1 MRVGI
6 VEDHLLLQDILTEG
20 LRGRGLDVVGAAA
33 DVESATRLVDADPP
47 DVLLLDIRLPPDHRD
62 EGLRLAELVRARH
75 PEVGLLVLSTQGE
88 VSFAQRLLGMPG
100 ESRAL
105 GYLLKDR
112 VGNLDELIDAL
123 HRVGKGEVVI
133 DPQLIR
139 TLMTGPPRPKN
150 PLDLLS
156 PHERR
161 VLALVAEGRSNL
173 GIAERMAC
181 RVGTVE
187 KHLSVITAK
196 LGLGSL
202 GEANRRGV
210 NVRVLAALAYLRGA
224 GDLAC

>member
-20 LRGRGLDVVGAAA
+20 LRGRGMRVTGAAA

-47 DVLLLDIRLPPDHRD
+47 DVLLLDIRLPPGHRD
-62 EGLRLAELVRARH
+62 EGLHLAELVRARH
-75 PEVGLLVLSTQGE
+75 PEVGLLVLSSQGE
-88 VSFAQRLLGMPG
+88 VGFAQRLLGMPG
-100 ESRAL
+100 EARAL

-133 DPQLIR
+133 DRQLIR
-139 TLMTGPPRPKN
+139 ALMSGPRPRD
-150 PLDLLS
+150 PLELLS

-173 GIAERMAC
+173 GIAEHMAC
-181 RVGTVE
+181 QVGTVE
-187 KHLSVITAK
+187 KHLSAITSK

-202 GEANRRGV
+202 GEVQRRGV
-210 NVRVLAALAYLRGA
+210 NVRVLATLAFLRGT
-224 GDLAC
+224 GDLAS

>member
-1 MRVGI
+1 MRIGI

-20 LRGRGLDVVGAAA
+20 LRGRGLHVVGAAA
-33 DVESATRLVDADPP
+33 DVESATRLVDANPP

-62 EGLRLAELVRARH
+62 EGLRLAELVRAKH

-88 VSFAQRLLGMPG
+88 VSFAQRLIGMPG

-123 HRVGKGEVVI
+123 RRVGKGEVVI
-133 DPQLIR
+133 DPQLIH
-139 TLMTGPPRPKN
+139 TLMTGSRPKN

-173 GIAERMAC
+173 GIAEQMTC

-202 GEANRRGV
+202 GEVKRRGV

>member
-20 LRGRGLDVVGAAA
+20 LRGRGMRVSGTAA

-75 PEVGLLVLSTQGE
+75 PKVGLLVLSSQGE
-88 VSFAQRLLGMPG
+88 VSYAQRLLGMPG

-123 HRVGKGEVVI
+123 HRVDKGEVVI
-133 DPQLIR
+133 DRQLIR
-139 TLMTGPPRPKN
+139 ALMTGPRPKD

-173 GIAERMAC
+173 GIAEHMAC
-181 RVGTVE
+181 QVGTVE

-202 GEANRRGV
+202 GEVKRRGV
-210 NVRVLAALAYLRGA
+210 NVRVLATLAFLRGT

>member
-20 LRGRGLDVVGAAA
+20 LRGRGVGVVGAAT
-33 DVESATRLVDADPP
+33 DVASATRLVAADPP

-62 EGLRLAELVRARH
+62 EGLCLAELVRAEH
-75 PEVGLLVLSTQGE
+75 PQVGLLVLSSQGE
-88 VSFAQRLLGMPG
+88 VSFAQRLLGLPG
-100 ESRAL
+100 EARAL

-112 VGNLDELIDAL
+112 VGNLDELVDAL
-123 HRVGKGEVVI
+123 RRVAAGEVVI
-133 DPQLIR
+133 DRELIR
-139 TLMTGPPRPKN
+139 ALMTGPRPED

-173 GIAERMAC
+173 GIAERMGC

-187 KHLSVITAK
+187 KHLSVITGK

-202 GEANRRGV
+202 GEVDRRGV
-210 NVRVLAALAYLRGA
+210 NVRVLATLAFLRGT
-224 GDLAC
+224 GELAR

>member
-6 VEDHLLLQDILTEG
+6 VEDHLLLRDILTEG
-20 LRGRGLDVVGAAA
+20 LRGRGIAVTGGAA

-75 PEVGLLVLSTQGE
+75 PRVGLLVLSSQGE

-100 ESRAL
+100 EPRAL

-112 VGNLDELIDAL
+112 VGNLDELVDAL
-123 HRVGKGEVVI
+123 HRVARGEVVV
-133 DPQLIR
+133 DGQLIR
-139 TLMTGPPRPKN
+139 ALMSGPRPRD
-150 PLDLLS
+150 PLEPLS

-173 GIAERMAC
+173 GIAERMGC

-202 GEANRRGV
+202 GDVERRGV
-210 NVRVLAALAYLRGA
+210 NVRVLATLAFLRGS
-224 GDLAC
+224 GDLVP

>member
-1 MRVGI
+1 MRIGI
-6 VEDHLLLQDILTEG
+6 VEDHLLLQDILAEG
-20 LRGRGLDVVGAAA
+20 LRGRGMLVTGAAA
-33 DVESATRLVDADPP
+33 DVESATHLVDADPP

-75 PEVGLLVLSTQGE
+75 PNVGLLVLSSQGE
-88 VSFAQRLLGMPG
+88 VSFAQRLLSMPG

-133 DPQLIR
+133 DRQLIR
-139 TLMTGPPRPKN
+139 ALMSGPRQKD

-173 GIAERMAC
+173 GIAEHMAC
-181 RVGTVE
+181 QVGTVE
-187 KHLSVITAK
+187 KHLAVITSK

-202 GEANRRGV
+202 GEVARRGV
-210 NVRVLAALAYLRGA
+210 NVRVLATLTFLRST
-224 GDLAC
+224 GDLAP